1 MLSSDLSWHFFA
13 RENRVYKTWFIYR
26 VLETQFSHDVSI
38 HVEDNWSVG
47 ATWKLS
53 LRDSVSNRGFSKIK
67 HLNASHSRTYLS
79 TLCHS
84 LSLSRLSS
92 PLSVILPSHASITL
106 PPSHSLHPLMLAF
119 LLPPT
124 VAPRHP
130 LMLTPLS
137 LSQLSHSP
145 SPLSVSLHS
154 QAPSPPVSQFSQV
167 WFCSCVIFSCGFV
180 VFVPK
185 LWLIWL
191 FHVLLCLVPKKMR
204 EKFILNFVLR
214 LVFVFVVYFEFQVMD

>member
-1 MLSSDLSWHFFA
+1 MP
-13 RENRVYKTWFIYR
+13 
-26 VLETQFSHDVSI
+26 VS
-38 HVEDNWSVG
+38 
-47 ATWKLS
+47 LS
-53 LRDSVSNRGFSKIK
+53 L
-67 HLNASHSRTYLS
+67 SHIPLHSLSLTLPLTPLFS

-84 LSLSRLSS
+84 PLSRLHHTA
-92 PLSVILPSHASITL
+92 SVTPSLPSHASITL

-191 FHVLLCLVPKKMR
+191 FHVLLYLVPKKMQ
-204 EKFILNFVLR
+204 EKFIWNFVLR
-214 LVFVFVVYFEFQVMD
+214 LVFVFVVYFEFQVMG

>member
-1 MLSSDLSWHFFA
+1 MW
-13 RENRVYKTWFIYR
+13 RVHPRGNNWF
-26 VLETQFSHDVSI
+26 
-38 HVEDNWSVG
+38 VG

-53 LRDSVSNRGFSKIK
+53 LRDSVSNRVFSKNK
-67 HLNASHSRTYLS
+67 GNVNASHSRIVLRHSLSLTLPLTPLFS

-84 LSLSRLSS
+84 PLSRLHHTA
-92 PLSVILPSHASITL
+92 SVTPSLPSHASITL

-119 LLPPT
+119 LLPPII
-124 VAPRHP
+124 APRHP

-154 QAPSPPVSQFSQV
+154 QAPSPLVSQFSQV

-185 LWLIWL
+185 LWVSCVTLFDLIILL
-191 FHVLLCLVPKKMR
+191 FYKK
-204 EKFILNFVLR
+204 
-214 LVFVFVVYFEFQVMD
+214 